1 MHDCDCCRSGCCG
14 ATIEEVSFF
23 ICNLKL
29 NMCESVINIQI
40 DNLYE
45 NYGLTIRMNHKDCQ
59 FV

>member
-1 MHDCDCCRSGCCG
+1 
-14 ATIEEVSFF
+14 
-23 ICNLKL
+23 
-29 NMCESVINIQI
+29 MCESVINIQI